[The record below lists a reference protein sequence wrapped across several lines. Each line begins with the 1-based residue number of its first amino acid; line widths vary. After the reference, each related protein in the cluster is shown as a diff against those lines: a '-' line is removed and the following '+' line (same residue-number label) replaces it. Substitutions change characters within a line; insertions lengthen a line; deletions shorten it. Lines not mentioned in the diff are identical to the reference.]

1 MWSCKAGIMCLI
13 MLIYVTLKTL
23 IKHYKTSPAKATTK
37 KQEIEPSQTLREDGA
52 AALRAARSTAL
63 LLLPS
68 TPSPAF
74 SFVLSS
80 LLFSSLSSLCCF
92 ALWFACPFSVPH
104 ASLFALLFHLYFSPI
119 RFFSSPILFSL
130 SLLLLLS
137 LLSCSLLV
145 LCSALLPSSLPLVL
159 PSFLF
164 H

>member
-119 RFFSSPILFSL
+119 RFFSSPILSL
-130 SLLLLLS
+130 SLFSSSPYSPAL
-137 LLSCSLLV
+137 
-145 LCSALLPSSLPLVL
+145 LCSSPLFSPFSLALLPLPLI
-159 PSFLF
+159 SS
-164 H
+164 

>member
-1 MWSCKAGIMCLI
+1 MMWSCKAGIMCLI

-23 IKHYKTSPAKATTK
+23 IKLYKTSPAKATTK

-130 SLLLLLS
+130 SLSSPPLLTIL
-137 LLSCSLLV
+137 